1 VSFHTVWMYRGGM
14 AEDDGVRIGLRERK
28 KLMTRKAIL
37 DTAESMFAERG
48 FENVT
53 VAEIADAVNISAK
66 TLFVYFPTKDDLV
79 FADEDQVR
87 DTIVDRIRN
96 RAVGETPLDAMAGLL
111 RELMTASGPRAVAG
125 LDRLVRMVG
134 DNAVLRS
141 RMRLM
146 WERFED
152 AVAACLAEETGEAS
166 HAPAPRVAAAQLV
179 LVFRLLASADVLAY
193 IRAQPKR
200 KQSSAFTHWLDESVR
215 LVGGGIADYARR
227 S

>member
-1 VSFHTVWMYRGGM
+1 
-14 AEDDGVRIGLRERK
+14 
-28 KLMTRKAIL
+28 
-37 DTAESMFAERG
+37 MFAERG
-48 FENVT
+48 FDNVT

-87 DTIVDRIRN
+87 DTIVARIRD
-96 RAVGETPLDAMAGLL
+96 RAAGRTPLDAMASLL
-111 RELMTASGPRAVAG
+111 RELMSASGPRAVAG
-125 LDRLVRMVG
+125 LDRLLHMVG

-152 AVAACLAEETGEAS
+152 AVAAYLAEETGEHEHS
-166 HAPAPRVAAAQLV
+166 PVPRVAAAQLV

-193 IRAQPKR
+193 LRSQPKR
-200 KQSSAFTHWLDESVR
+200 KQSAAFTHWLDESVR
-215 LVGGGIADYARR
+215 VVGEGIAEYAPR
-227 S
+227 